1 MVERALTEK
10 GGETRRRI
18 VDAARTAFGERG
30 YSATSMT
37 DLITAAGLTKG
48 GFYFHF
54 ASKRDVA
61 VEVVRADQAR
71 MQAQVLAVASEHVRA
86 SDQLVAMVRALIPAI
101 ETAKGM
107 AGIEHLCAELRA
119 DGLDDPAIV
128 RPHDVWVA
136 TSAELLARAK
146 AEGDLAADV
155 DPLAAARFAVGTFIG
170 LEALAAADTTATG
183 HRLGM
188 DPDEYLRFVCR
199 AIGLTP
205 DLLD

>member
-18 VDAARTAFGERG
+18 VDAARSAFGERG

-71 MQAQVLAVASEHVRA
+71 LQAQVLAVASEHVRA

-107 AGIEHLCAELRA
+107 AGIEHLCGELRA

-128 RPHDVWVA
+128 RPHDAWVS
-136 TSAELLARAK
+136 TTAELLVRAK
-146 AEGDLAADV
+146 AEGDLGSDI
-155 DPLAAARFAVGTFIG
+155 DPLAAARFAVGAFMG
-170 LEALAAADTTATG
+170 LEALAAADAG
-183 HRLGM
+183 AAPHRLGM
-188 DPDEYLRFVCR
+188 EPDEYLRFVFR